1 MLLELLPEII
11 NPILTLLSWNDIK
24 NVSLCS
30 KLSNH
35 LVAPTTLWENVRV
48 TSDRVLASTS
58 IPNHIAFARNL
69 RIDDKE
75 VFGITWSEENKYE
88 LMKILDMLLKLSSP
102 TTLSLFWF
110 SEVSI
115 VTR

>member
-1 MLLELLPEII
+1 MLPQLLPELI
-11 NPILTLLSWNDIK
+11 NPILTLLSGKDIK

-30 KLSNH
+30 KRCHH
-35 LVAPTTLWENVRV
+35 LVAPTLWENVRV